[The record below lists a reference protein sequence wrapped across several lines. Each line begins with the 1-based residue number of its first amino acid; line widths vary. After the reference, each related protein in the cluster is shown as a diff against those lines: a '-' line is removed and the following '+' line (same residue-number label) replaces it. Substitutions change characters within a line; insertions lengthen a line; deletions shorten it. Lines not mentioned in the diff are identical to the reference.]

1 MDTRGEMKDNL
12 SNLVVRGGIMV
23 AVMKVIER
31 IMTMIRLVILA
42 RLLSPNDFGLMGIAL
57 LILTI
62 FDTFSQTGLRQALIQ
77 KKEDIK
83 GYLNSA
89 WTILV
94 VRSFFLVVV
103 IALLAP
109 YAATFF
115 KAPDATNIIRV
126 VPIAII
132 CIAFTN
138 IGIIYFQ
145 KELNFKKQVVL
156 ELCAITA
163 DFTIAIT
170 LAFALRNIWALVC
183 GMLTGHFTR
192 MIVSYVL
199 HPYRPRFDFNLTKAA
214 ELFRFGKWVVGST
227 IMVFLIT
234 QGDSL
239 MVAKIAGVAAL
250 GFYQVAYRISN
261 ITATEI
267 TYIITQVTFPAYSK
281 IQDNKERLREA
292 YLKVLSI
299 VCFVAIPLA
308 TVIVLFSRDFTIIFM
323 KEKWLPMVPVLQILS
338 VAGLFRALAATATP
352 VFYAVGRPVWDTRLQ
367 FARLIIM
374 IALIVPL
381 LNTYGITGAAVAVTI
396 SIFIALLGFIYSI
409 MQILACPLY
418 TIMRRI
424 LYPALSSILMVVVC
438 IFIQRMLQPI
448 GIFAFILLVTVSA
461 ITYFGAMLFWQYT
474 VSYRVMSILLDHIKQ
489 VRRKNM
495 SPEEQSETE

>member
-1 MDTRGEMKDNL
+1 METRGETKENL
-12 SNLVVRGGIMV
+12 SSLVVRGGIMV
-23 AVMKVIER
+23 TILKFIER
-31 IMTMIRLVILA
+31 ILTMVRLVILA
-42 RLLSPNDFGLMGIAL
+42 RLLSPKDFGLMGIAL

-77 KKEDIK
+77 KKDDIQ
-83 GYLNSA
+83 GHLNSA

-94 VRSFFLVVV
+94 VRSFFLLAIIVF
-103 IALLAP
+103 AAP

-115 KAPDATNIIRV
+115 KAPDATNIIRI

-132 CIAFTN
+132 FIAFTN

-145 KELNFKKQVVL
+145 KELNFKKQVIL

-163 DFTIAIT
+163 DFTVAIT
-170 LAFALRNIWALVC
+170 LAFVLRNIWALVF
-183 GMLTGHFTR
+183 GMLTGHATR
-192 MIVSYVL
+192 MVVSYVM

-308 TVIVLFSRDFTIIFM
+308 TAIIVFSRDFTIIFM
-323 KEKWLPMVPVLQILS
+323 KDKWLPMVPVLQILS
-338 VAGLFRALAATATP
+338 IAGLFRALAATATP

-367 FARLIIM
+367 FVRLIIM
-374 IALIVPL
+374 ISLILPML
-381 LNTYGITGAAVAVTI
+381 YAHGITGAAFAVTI

-409 MQILACPLY
+409 IQILACPFYSIL
-418 TIMRRI
+418 RRI
-424 LYPALSSILMVVVC
+424 LYPALSSILMVIVFVA
-438 IFIQRMLQPI
+438 IQSILGSI
-448 GIFAFILLVTVSA
+448 NLFEFVLLVIICA
-461 ITYFGAMLFWQYT
+461 ITYLGAMLFWQYT
-474 VSYRVMSILLDHIKQ
+474 ASYCVMSILLDHIKQ
-489 VRRKNM
+489 VLGKDIA
-495 SPEEQSETE
+495 PEERS